1 MEVSQ
6 FNPLSR
12 STGSLLWWS
21 MRTKTTSR
29 DILNGGQG
37 QRDPYTSLAKVLN
50 RNWIPVI
57 ITIEHQ
63 TMKNVVLVLEFP
75 LVEEQG
81 EDRSAWIPRHLSFTT
96 LSSSPYKSG

>member
-21 MRTKTTSR
+21 MRTKTTAE
-29 DILNGGQG
+29 ILNGGQG
-37 QRDPYTSLAKVLN
+37 QRDLYTSPAKVLN
-50 RNWIPVI
+50 RNWI
-57 ITIEHQ
+57 TTEQQ

-75 LVEEQG
+75 LVERG
-81 EDRSAWIPRHLSFTT
+81 GDRSAWISRHLIFIT